1 MNLFLQVI
9 SKFGGV
15 LLDKENSA
23 QDYTHVICATQKSS
37 LYQLVF
43 HFLDIFFSKVYYYRK
58 LKYQRCYCLHVR

>member
-1 MNLFLQVI
+1 MNLILQVI

-37 LYQLVF
+37 LYQLAFYV
-43 HFLDIFFSKVYYYRK
+43 LDICFYFFKNIILEK
-58 LKYQRCYCLHVR
+58 TF

>member
-1 MNLFLQVI
+1 MNLILQVI

-43 HFLDIFFSKVYYYRK
+43 HVLDIFFFKSILLQKT
-58 LKYQRCYCLHVR
+58 